1 VAAFQQLAKA
11 LRDGVQAAFTLM
23 PAALGRRS
31 GSQLLSWTQD
41 IAVTVPQAQP
51 KPKPQRKHSLL
62 PVLIVLFLISYGL
75 MALLAVEQ
83 DRTIASQRSLIT
95 SLFSDSA
102 ELSGLKGR
110 FLQKQQA
117 QAQAEAKAR
126 SQGHGS
132 SGQAP
137 LNQAPST
144 QTPSNQAP
152 SNQTPSNQV
161 PSTQDT
167 PGGTA
172 QSNHNPAKLRK
183 AIPQKPPLGIVDI
196 VDGRRIVKTI

>member
-1 VAAFQQLAKA
+1 
-11 LRDGVQAAFTLM
+11 M

-41 IAVTVPQAQP
+41 IAVTVPQTLP
-51 KPKPQRKHSLL
+51 EPKVKPKRKYSLL

-95 SLFSDSA
+95 QLFGDSA
-102 ELSGLKGR
+102 ELSSIKGR
-110 FLQKQQA
+110 FIQKQHAQA
-117 QAQAEAKAR
+117 KAQAEARAG

-132 SGQAP
+132 SA
-137 LNQAPST
+137 QAPSSA
-144 QTPSNQAP
+144 QTP

-161 PSTQDT
+161 PSTQDV

-172 QSNHNPAKLRK
+172 QSNHNASKLRK
-183 AIPQKPPLGIVDI
+183 VPQRPPLGIADL
-196 VDGRRIVKTI
+196 VDGRRILKTI

>member
-1 VAAFQQLAKA
+1 
-11 LRDGVQAAFTLM
+11 M

-41 IAVTVPQAQP
+41 IAVTVPQTLPEP
-51 KPKPQRKHSLL
+51 KPKRKHSLL

-95 SLFSDSA
+95 QLFSDSA

-110 FLQKQQA
+110 FLQKQHAQA
-117 QAQAEAKAR
+117 QAQAEARAR
-126 SQGHGS
+126 SQGHGLS
-132 SGQAP
+132 AQTP
-137 LNQAPST
+137 PNQAPS
-144 QTPSNQAP
+144 S
-152 SNQTPSNQV
+152 QV

-167 PGGTA
+167 PGGTT
-172 QSNHNPAKLRK
+172 QSNHNTSKLHK
-183 AIPQKPPLGIVDI
+183 GVPQRPPLGIADI

>member
-1 VAAFQQLAKA
+1 
-11 LRDGVQAAFTLM
+11 
-23 PAALGRRS
+23 
-31 GSQLLSWTQD
+31 LLSWTQD
-41 IAVTVPQAQP
+41 VAVTVPQALPEP
-51 KPKPQRKHSLL
+51 KPKRKHSLL

-95 SLFSDSA
+95 QLFSDSA
-102 ELSGLKGR
+102 ELSSLKGR
-110 FLQKQQA
+110 FLQKQHAQA
-117 QAQAEAKAR
+117 QAQAEARAR
-126 SQGHGS
+126 SQG
-132 SGQAP
+132 SG
-137 LNQAPST
+137 PSA
-144 QTPSNQAP
+144 QAP

-172 QSNHNPAKLRK
+172 QSNRNASKIRK
-183 AIPQKPPLGIVDI
+183 VPQRPPLGIADI